1 MAQGT
6 GPRRTCPAPPGARR
20 HQPPHP
26 PPDPPPPPLPLA
38 PRRARAR
45 GPRAPP
51 RGGGRGGA
59 PPPAA
64 APPGGAPRGGAP
76 PQGAPP
82 QGGPG
87 QRVGYG
93 APAGSYGP
101 PPPTYLRWGI
111 AAIVGGVL
119 FSLIGGVPAGL
130 VSTHFARQLVPKS
143 QAGDQPGARLPSRKA
158 PPPARVATVLDGV
171 RLLYV
176 LHLC

>member
-1 MAQGT
+1 MSDSSAPGDA
-6 GPRRTCPAPPGARR
+6 GPPGPSA
-20 HQPPHP
+20 QPGPSGPSAQPGPHTGGYGVP
-26 PPDPPPPPLPLA
+26 PQG
-38 PRRARAR
+38 
-45 GPRAPP
+45 GP
-51 RGGGRGGA
+51 GQ
-59 PPPAA
+59 A
-64 APPGGAPRGGAP
+64 APPQAAPPQGAP

-130 VSTHFARQLVPKS
+130 VSTHFARQVVPKW
-143 QAGDQPGARLPSRKA
+143 QAGDQQGARSASRKA
-158 PPPARVATVLDGV
+158 RTWAIVATVLDVVGFI
-171 RLLYV
+171 YV
-176 LHLC
+176 VYLFSNSATGTVG